1 MYCCSSES
9 NLCFFLFPLTAFK
22 ISVFGGVHFHYDV
35 SVCENVRSLLNL
47 SLMSAFY
54 LTSSLVATSN
64 LWFNPSVECFIL
76 VFVFFILEV
85 QILLGFQIHYI
96 T

>member
-1 MYCCSSES
+1 
-9 NLCFFLFPLTAFK
+9 
-22 ISVFGGVHFHYDV
+22 
-35 SVCENVRSLLNL
+35 
-47 SLMSAFY
+47 MSAFY